1 MALTDNDH
9 SRFISSGLPLD
20 ALDQLARLHRETIET
35 NHLARFPGSS
45 IHAAFLFILMAVLVL
60 LLEPSQTIGRDFSW
74 ALMILVGV
82 LALVHRYIGTHAALF
97 SNAPFERTANEL
109 RLVFFYM
116 GFAWGAGAFLVLPTQ
131 TATLTVVLFAVVPSL
146 ALAFFLADA
155 MGSALFLVP
164 AGLMAIGAA
173 LIRGFPHWELDMS
186 LILILQWGLFRG
198 AFLRN
203 REPHPDALRQ
213 G

>member
-1 MALTDNDH
+1 MALTDDDH
-9 SRFISSGLPLD
+9 SHFMPSSLPLD
-20 ALDQLARLHRETIET
+20 ALDQLARLHRETLGT
-35 NHLARFPGSS
+35 SHLARFLASS
-45 IHAAFLFILMAVLVL
+45 IHAAVLFMITAALVL

-82 LALVHRYIGTHAALF
+82 LALVRRYIGTHAALF
-97 SNAPFERTANEL
+97 SNAPFGRTAKEL

-116 GFAWGAGAFLVLPTQ
+116 GFAWGTGAFLVLPVQ
-131 TATLTVVLFAVVPSL
+131 AATLAVVLFAVGPSL
-146 ALAFFLADA
+146 ALAIVLADA
-155 MGSALFLVP
+155 MGSALFLIP
-164 AGLMAIGAA
+164 AGFMTIGAT

-213 G
+213 S